1 MWERVATR
9 LHFEGHEIT
18 CIKKDNHFQGE
29 DACRAMFS
37 KWLEGKGHIRT
48 PTNWDTVI
56 KVLEEAN
63 LGEVA
68 QDLKEVLGVEQLC

>member
-1 MWERVATR
+1 MA
-9 LHFEGHEIT
+9 
-18 CIKKDNHFQGE
+18 KDNHFQGE

>member
-18 CIKKDNHFQGE
+18 CIKRDNPIRCE
-29 DACRAMFS
+29 DACHAMFS
-37 KWLEGKGHIRT
+37 KWLEGKGRT

-56 KVLEEAN
+56 KALEEAN

-68 QDLKEVLGVEQLC
+68 VDLKEVLGV